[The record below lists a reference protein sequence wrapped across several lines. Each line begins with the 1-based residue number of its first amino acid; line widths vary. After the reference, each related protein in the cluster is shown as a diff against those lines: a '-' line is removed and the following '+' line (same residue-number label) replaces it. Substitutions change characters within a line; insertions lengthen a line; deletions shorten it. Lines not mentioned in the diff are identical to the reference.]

1 MATPVLVSVQTTVI
15 TLLARESRIPVAGRP
30 MYLGAAA
37 VLVSECIKLPV
48 CLAVISRQLGGPRQM
63 LADVRQRVVVGWR
76 DTLAMGLPALLFG
89 LQNMLFFVSVSNLSA
104 TSYQLWSQ
112 SKTLTTALFYV
123 LYLGGALRRLQW
135 LSLSLLCAGV
145 GLVQASD
152 SVSAAAGA
160 ASAGRPLLGIS
171 AVLAS
176 SLLSGFANI
185 YLEKKMKASEA
196 SLWVRNV
203 QLAVFGIPQALFVL
217 FGLERA
223 ALAASGPFVG
233 FTPTVWSVVWLR
245 ALGGLLVAAVIKYAD
260 NIVKTYATAV
270 AIVLT
275 CVVSSVLDGS
285 RPTRAFLQGMSLV
298 LASVLLYNRKPKPSP
313 PPLDDGEAAARR
325 QAGRL

>member
-1 MATPVLVSVQTTVI
+1 
-15 TLLARESRIPVAGRP
+15 
-30 MYLGAAA
+30 
-37 VLVSECIKLPV
+37 
-48 CLAVISRQLGGPRQM
+48 
-63 LADVRQRVVVGWR
+63 
-76 DTLAMGLPALLFG
+76 
-89 LQNMLFFVSVSNLSA
+89 
-104 TSYQLWSQ
+104 
-112 SKTLTTALFYV
+112 
-123 LYLGGALRRLQW
+123 
-135 LSLSLLCAGV
+135 
-145 GLVQASD
+145 
-152 SVSAAAGA
+152 
-160 ASAGRPLLGIS
+160 
-171 AVLAS
+171 
-176 SLLSGFANI
+176 
-185 YLEKKMKASEA
+185 MKASEA

-298 LASVLLYNRKPKPSP
+298 L
-313 PPLDDGEAAARR
+313 
-325 QAGRL
+325 

>member
-1 MATPVLVSVQTTVI
+1 VLVLLVLQTTVI

-160 ASAGRPLLGIS
+160 
-171 AVLAS
+171 V
-176 SLLSGFANI
+176 
-185 YLEKKMKASEA
+185 
-196 SLWVRNV
+196 
-203 QLAVFGIPQALFVL
+203 
-217 FGLERA
+217 
-223 ALAASGPFVG
+223 AASVALSA
-233 FTPTVWSVVWLR
+233 PTGNCPAASCRPSLSATVALTRSRTAATSCGCCSLR
-245 ALGGLLVAAVIKYAD
+245 SRSF
-260 NIVKTYATAV
+260 
-270 AIVLT
+270 
-275 CVVSSVLDGS
+275 SSSPRDS
-285 RPTRAFLQGMSLV
+285 ACTSSSSCSLCR
-298 LASVLLYNRKPKPSP
+298 SS
-313 PPLDDGEAAARR
+313 ARR
-325 QAGRL
+325 SF